1 MLRKKTI
8 MKKNIHKENKYQKLI
23 SEKISFFYWF
33 FKVHCTV
40 LIEAEGQD
48 FCGLWMLRNY
58 LRKVNI
64 CSETADENSVSKKGL
79 NFYL

>member
-8 MKKNIHKENKYQKLI
+8 KKNIHKENKHQKLI
-23 SEKISFFYWF
+23 PEKISFFYWF

-40 LIEAEGQD
+40 LIEAEGQY
-48 FCGLWMLRNY
+48 CGLCMLWNY

-79 NFYL
+79 NFHL